1 MMMTLRDV
9 LMPVNLRPGTHFHH
23 SCFVIHFITVVNLS
37 SVDLNLFLVLH
48 TVLQEKSATLAATRL
63 HVTQSAISNALARLR
78 DLLGDPLFVREGRGL
93 VPTPRAAELAPIVA
107 AMVRQASTALETG
120 RGFDAATTERT
131 FTLCLADSHQGHDG
145 PLIAQAV
152 ARRMPRARL
161 RIVSPDVLVA
171 TDGLATGSVDAA
183 FFPQFPLP
191 AGLHAQV
198 LFDEVGMLVVRRD
211 HPTVKR
217 EISRAQFNTL
227 RHIDVQVA
235 LGRTGAGHEVAERH
249 WKQQGLHRD
258 VFLAVPSFVA
268 AAMATVHTDCIAALP
283 DRVATLFARLL
294 PLKIVRAAFP
304 MPTLA
309 TQLVWHERTH
319 ADAGAR
325 FFRELIGT
333 AVGAP
338 RVDRRKRVG

>member
-1 MMMTLRDV
+1 M
-9 LMPVNLRPGTHFHH
+9 
-23 SCFVIHFITVVNLS
+23 VNLS
-37 SVDLNLFLVLH
+37 RVDLNLFLVLH
-48 TVLQEKSATLAATRL
+48 TVLEEQSATVAATRL
-63 HVTQSAISNALARLR
+63 HVTQSAVSNALARLR

-107 AMVRQASTALETG
+107 AMVEQAATALEAG

-131 FTLCLADSHQGHDG
+131 FTLCLADSHQTHDA

-161 RIVSPDVLVA
+161 RIVSPDFLVA
-171 TDGLATGSVDAA
+171 TDGLATGSIDAA

-191 AGLHAQV
+191 AGLRAQV
-198 LFDEVGMLVVRRD
+198 LFDELAMLAVRRN

-217 EISRAQFNTL
+217 QVSREQFNTL

-235 LGRTGAGHEVAERH
+235 LGRPGAGHEAAERH
-249 WKQQGLHRD
+249 WKQAGLHRD
-258 VFLAVPSFVA
+258 VFLTVPSFVA
-268 AAMATVHTDCIAALP
+268 AAMAAADTDCIAALP

-294 PLKIVRAAFP
+294 PLKIVRATFAL
-304 MPTLA
+304 PTLP

-325 FFRELIGT
+325 FFRELIVAT
-333 AVGAP
+333 VGKPARRAAP
-338 RVDRRKRVG
+338 GREA